1 MSQEAITPPDDKPP
15 GMQSPGMQSP
25 GMQSIERMVA
35 VIDFVAAHAANGCKL
50 ADVVA
55 GTALG
60 RATAHR
66 FLKELERIGLLE
78 FDEWS
83 GRFFPGVKLV
93 AWGASGANRF
103 GLADRARPAMRRLA
117 ERTSDTIYLTLRV
130 GDEAMCIAR
139 EEGAFPI
146 KTLTLNV
153 GDRRPLGVGAGPLA
167 ILMTLPEDEQRRV
180 FDRATARFGQH
191 GLDAAS
197 VHEMLEMSRRSGF
210 GLNSGRMMPDMSGI
224 GVPICTSDGPAIG
237 AISVAAISKRMESP
251 RRDNIVAWIR
261 EEVVQLEAEL
271 APLLGP
277 MVSEARRTTIAR
289 KGS

>member
-1 MSQEAITPPDDKPP
+1 MASSDKPV
-15 GMQSPGMQSP
+15 

-35 VIDFVAAHAANGCKL
+35 VIDFVAAHVTNGCKL

-93 AWGASGANRF
+93 AWGASGVNRF
-103 GLADRARPAMRRLA
+103 GLAERARPAMRRLA

-139 EEGAFPI
+139 EEGGFPI

-167 ILMTLPEDEQRRV
+167 ILMSLPDDEARQIL
-180 FDRATARFGQH
+180 DRSTARFSQH
-191 GLDAAS
+191 GLDA
-197 VHEMLEMSRRSGF
+197 VTVREMLEASRRCGF
-210 GLNSGRMMPDMSGI
+210 GLNSGCMMPDMTGM
-224 GVPICTSDGPAIG
+224 GVPICTSEGLPVG
-237 AISVAAISKRMESP
+237 AISVAAISKRMEPP

-261 EEVVQLEAEL
+261 EEVARLETAL

-277 MVSEARRTTIAR
+277 MVGAFRRAQIAR
-289 KGS
+289 KGNS